1 MSDIIK
7 LLPCVNSETND
18 KAMRAILDGVDYLIT
33 KEIKDAPF
41 DKVYTGVI
49 KTVNSDNTYDLT
61 IGGNL
66 YKGVPSMFKA
76 SFVENDTVKV
86 VSPQNQMGNIFIF
99 GKMNMEVRASEVT
112 NVAWDVISDKPSD
125 LVQDAQYVHTDNNY
139 TTLEKEKLESIE
151 DGAQKNTI
159 TGIKGDAETSYRQG
173 DVNITKANIGLDKV
187 DNTPDAEKTVE
198 NATKLGNQA
207 PDYYATAQSVADENE
222 RATIAEQENSALISG
237 EINRA
242 KTAENDLSAKLTTET
257 DRAQK
262 AEQSN
267 KSAIDIL
274 NGEATVE
281 GSVAYKIAQIVN
293 ENDNNSIDT
302 LKEIASWINNNPN
315 SATAM
320 QKQITE
326 NKSAID
332 THIKDTA
339 NPHNVTKAQVGLG
352 NVDNTSDADKPIS
365 TATQKALDLKT
376 NLGDFNAHIQNTE
389 NPHKV
394 TASQVGLGNVPNV
407 NTNDQTPTY
416 TIADKISNLTSG
428 EKLSVAF
435 GKIAKAISDLISHI
449 ANTSNPHKVTKSQVG
464 LGNVSNYDQSKA
476 IKSITRNGLT
486 YTCTKLDGTTEEFDQ
501 QDENDNTTYTL
512 TQDSTDGHILYFT
525 PSNGAKQTITIP
537 DKNTTYEL
545 VSTTA
550 NGLMS
555 YSDKIKLNGIES
567 GAQKNTVTGIKGDAE
582 TAYRQGNVNI
592 TKANIG
598 LSNVENKNSATIRN
612 ELTKENVTKALG
624 YTPPKQDTDTKYS
637 AMVGASTTEDGV
649 EGLVVKPTAG
659 SLSRY
664 LRVDGTWTTP
674 PDTTDLT
681 KMSGVLAV
689 AHGGTGA
696 SDAKTARANLGVNKA
711 NIGLGSVTNYDQSK
725 AIKSITRSG
734 TTFTYT
740 ALDGTTGTFTQQ
752 DNNTWKANSSSS
764 EGYVASGSGQ
774 ANKVWKTDA
783 NGVPAWRD
791 DANTTYST
799 ATTKISGLMS
809 ANDKSKLDGIA
820 SGAQVNTVTSV
831 AGKTGAVTLS
841 KSDVGLGNVNNTA
854 DSAKSVK
861 YATSAGSAT
870 TATYTSVPRVAK
882 SCNSIPG
889 TNKAVFEEYTAGTSY
904 NLPSNAWYHII
915 TMEGSDGA
923 YATQLALGMTA
934 DAAYYRHYSNSAWGS
949 WHSIINTDTTDLTK
963 MIGTLAVA
971 HGGTGATSASGARKN
986 LGIGTL
992 GTKNEIG
999 KGDLALKIVN
1009 GNTIQLVNASGTVI
1023 SEVAYTPK
1031 IEWNQNT
1038 FTSYVWN
1045 E

>member
-7 LLPCVNSETND
+7 LLPYVNSETND

-49 KTVNSDNTYDLT
+49 KTVNDDNTYDLT

-86 VSPQNQMGNIFIF
+86 VSPQNQMSNIFIF
-99 GKMNMEVRASEVT
+99 GKMNMEVSASEVT
-112 NVAWDVISDKPSD
+112 NVAWDVISDKPSE

-139 TTLEKEKLESIE
+139 TTLEKEKLNTIE
-151 DGAQKNTI
+151 EGAQKNTI

-207 PDYYATAQSVADENE
+207 PDYYATAQSVADENK
-222 RATIAEQENSALISG
+222 RAIIAEQENSALISG

-267 KSAIDIL
+267 KSAIEVL

-293 ENDNNSIDT
+293 ENDNGSIDT

-332 THIKDTA
+332 THIKNTD
-339 NPHNVTKAQVGLG
+339 NPHNVTKTQIGLS

-416 TIADKISNLTSG
+416 TVADKISNLTSG

-476 IKSITRNGLT
+476 IKSITRNGT
-486 YTCTKLDGTTEEFDQ
+486 TFTATALDGTTSTFTQ
-501 QDENDNTTYTL
+501 QDNNTTYNEAT
-512 TQDSTDGHILYFT
+512 T
-525 PSNGAKQTITIP
+525 SNA
-537 DKNTTYEL
+537 
-545 VSTTA
+545 
-550 NGLMS
+550 GLMS
-555 YSDKIKLNGIES
+555 ASDKSKLNGIAA
-567 GAQKNTVTGIKGDAE
+567 GAQVNTVTGVKGDSE
-582 TAYRQGNVNI
+582 SKYRTGNINI

-598 LSNVENKNSATIRN
+598 LGNVDNTADVNKNVLTATELLSADVRN
-612 ELTKENVTKALG
+612 DNQAPSWYMTNKNKGIV
-624 YTPPKQDTDTKYS
+624 
-637 AMVGASTTEDGV
+637 V
-649 EGLVVKPTAG
+649 EFKFT
-659 SLSRY
+659 S
-664 LRVDGTWTTP
+664 
-674 PDTTDLT
+674 
-681 KMSGVLAV
+681 KI
-689 AHGGTGA
+689 
-696 SDAKTARANLGVNKA
+696 GVN
-711 NIGLGSVTNYDQSK
+711 
-725 AIKSITRSG
+725 SII
-734 TTFTYT
+734 
-740 ALDGTTGTFTQQ
+740 TGTFCSLITITPWH
-752 DNNTWKANSSSS
+752 DNTGGRPVQIAISDTGVRAQRVATSDTAWGSWVTLPNTDTNTWRGITDSYSGTDSGISLSQKGGNALYNALVN
-764 EGYVASGSGQ
+764 GYAS
-774 ANKVWKTDA
+774 
-783 NGVPAWRD
+783 
-791 DANTTYST
+791 
-799 ATTKISGLMS
+799 
-809 ANDKSKLDGIA
+809 
-820 SGAQVNTVTSV
+820 
-831 AGKTGAVTLS
+831 
-841 KSDVGLGNVNNTA
+841 
-854 DSAKSVK
+854 
-861 YATSAGSAT
+861 SAGSADT
-870 TATYTSVPRVAK
+870 VDGFHEYSFLRYRDNTF
-882 SCNSIPG
+882 
-889 TNKAVFEEYTAGTSY
+889 TNGAETLWNQIGIREYDGALPSGLSGLYNWGAVVS
-904 NLPSNAWYHII
+904 LPSNNVRFDLYYNHQASSN
-915 TMEGSDGA
+915 GNG
-923 YATQLALGMTA
+923 L
-934 DAAYYRHYSNSAWGS
+934 YYRTGWGTDKKRWVHLIDSQSIGSQSVNYANSAG
-949 WHSIINTDTTDLTK
+949 NVT
-963 MIGTLAVA
+963 GTVAVS
-971 HGGTGATSASGARKN
+971 HGGTGATSASDARKN

-1009 GNTIQLVNASGTVI
+1009 GNIIQLVNASGTVI
-1023 SEVAYTPK
+1023 SEVTYAPK

>member
-7 LLPCVNSETND
+7 LLPYVNSETSD

-76 SFVENDTVKV
+76 LFAENDTVKV

-99 GKMNMEVRASEVT
+99 GKMNMEVSGSSEVT

-139 TTLEKEKLESIE
+139 TTLEKEKLNTIE
-151 DGAQKNTI
+151 EDAQKNTI

-198 NATKLGNQA
+198 NAIKLGNQA

-222 RATIAEQENSALISG
+222 RAIIAEEKNSALIGS
-237 EINRA
+237 ETKRA
-242 KTAENDLSAKLTTET
+242 ESAESDLSTRLTAETE
-257 DRAQK
+257 RAQK
-262 AEQSN
+262 AEKAN
-267 KSAIDIL
+267 TDAIEVL

-293 ENDNNSIDT
+293 ENDNGSIDT
-302 LKEIASWINNNPN
+302 LKEIASWINDNPN

-326 NKSAID
+326 NKSAIN
-332 THIKDTA
+332 THIKNTD
-339 NPHNVTKAQVGLG
+339 NPHNVTKAQIGLS

-365 TATQKALDLKT
+365 TVTQKALDLKT

-416 TIADKISNLTSG
+416 TVANKISNLTSG

-435 GKIAKAISDLISHI
+435 GKIAKAIGDLIGHI

-464 LGNVSNYDQSKA
+464 LGNVTNYDQSKA

-555 YSDKIKLNGIES
+555 YGDKIKLNGIES
-567 GAQKNTVTGIKGDAE
+567 GAQKNTVTGIKGNAE

-592 TKANIG
+592 TKENIG

-649 EGLVVKPTAG
+649 EGLVIKPTAG

-664 LRVDGTWTTP
+664 LRVDGKWATP

-681 KMSGVLAV
+681 KMTGVLA
-689 AHGGTGA
+689 
-696 SDAKTARANLGVNKA
+696 
-711 NIGLGSVTNYDQSK
+711 
-725 AIKSITRSG
+725 
-734 TTFTYT
+734 
-740 ALDGTTGTFTQQ
+740 
-752 DNNTWKANSSSS
+752 
-764 EGYVASGSGQ
+764 
-774 ANKVWKTDA
+774 
-783 NGVPAWRD
+783 
-791 DANTTYST
+791 
-799 ATTKISGLMS
+799 M
-809 ANDKSKLDGIA
+809 
-820 SGAQVNTVTSV
+820 
-831 AGKTGAVTLS
+831 
-841 KSDVGLGNVNNTA
+841 
-854 DSAKSVK
+854 
-861 YATSAGSAT
+861 
-870 TATYTSVPRVAK
+870 
-882 SCNSIPG
+882 
-889 TNKAVFEEYTAGTSY
+889 
-904 NLPSNAWYHII
+904 
-915 TMEGSDGA
+915 
-923 YATQLALGMTA
+923 
-934 DAAYYRHYSNSAWGS
+934 
-949 WHSIINTDTTDLTK
+949 
-963 MIGTLAVA
+963 A
-971 HGGTGATSASGARKN
+971 HGGTGATSIWGARKN

-1023 SEVAYTPK
+1023 SEVTYAPK

>member
-7 LLPCVNSETND
+7 LLPCVDSEMND
-18 KAMRAILDGVDYLIT
+18 KAMRAILDGVDYLIA

-49 KTVNSDNTYDLT
+49 KTVNGDNTYDLT

-99 GKMNMEVRASEVT
+99 GKMNMEVSGSSEVT

-139 TTLEKEKLESIE
+139 TTLEKEKLNTIE
-151 DGAQKNTI
+151 EGAQKNTI

-222 RATIAEQENSALISG
+222 RATIAEQENSALIGS
-237 EINRA
+237 EIKRA
-242 KTAENDLSAKLTTET
+242 ESAENDLSTKLTAETE
-257 DRAQK
+257 RAQK
-262 AEQSN
+262 AEKAN
-267 KSAIDIL
+267 TDAIEVL

-293 ENDNNSIDT
+293 ENDNGSIDT
-302 LKEIASWINNNPN
+302 LKEIASWINDNPN

-332 THIKDTA
+332 THIKNTD
-339 NPHNVTKAQVGLG
+339 NPHNVTKAQIGLS

-407 NTNDQTPTY
+407 ATNNQTPTY
-416 TIADKISNLTSG
+416 TVADKISNLTSG

-435 GKIAKAISDLISHI
+435 GKIAKAISDLIGHI

-592 TKANIG
+592 TKENIG

-624 YTPPKQDTDTKYS
+624 YTPP
-637 AMVGASTTEDGV
+637 TT
-649 EGLVVKPTAG
+649 
-659 SLSRY
+659 
-664 LRVDGTWTTP
+664 
-674 PDTTDLT
+674 
-681 KMSGVLAV
+681 
-689 AHGGTGA
+689 
-696 SDAKTARANLGVNKA
+696 
-711 NIGLGSVTNYDQSK
+711 
-725 AIKSITRSG
+725 
-734 TTFTYT
+734 
-740 ALDGTTGTFTQQ
+740 
-752 DNNTWKANSSSS
+752 
-764 EGYVASGSGQ
+764 
-774 ANKVWKTDA
+774 
-783 NGVPAWRD
+783 
-791 DANTTYST
+791 NTTYNE
-799 ATTKISGLMS
+799 ATTSNAGLMS
-809 ANDKSKLDGIA
+809 ASDKSKLNGIA
-820 SGAQVNTVTSV
+820 VGAQVNTVTSV
-831 AGKTGAVTLS
+831 AGKTGAVTLT
-841 KSDVGLGNVNNTA
+841 KSDVGLGNVDNTKDVDKNVASAQALNLMYGGRQTSANLATKGDGKIRCFLATSTMTEGKPMSDGYIVHFAWDNKGGWDEELFIPAQDGNTIQFRTQTQGVWGNWHVVYSSMFKPSKADVGLGNVDNTA

-861 YATSAGSAT
+861 YATSAGNVT
-870 TATYTSVPRVAK
+870 GTVAV
-882 SCNSIPG
+882 S
-889 TNKAVFEEYTAGTSY
+889 
-904 NLPSNAWYHII
+904 
-915 TMEGSDGA
+915 
-923 YATQLALGMTA
+923 
-934 DAAYYRHYSNSAWGS
+934 
-949 WHSIINTDTTDLTK
+949 
-963 MIGTLAVA
+963 